1 MDLSEILNV
10 NEKNIIS
17 YNYLLKKSSN
27 YKKEKIVISTGSKN
41 FDKVLGGGFFSGK
54 KYLIF
59 GANKTGKTQLS
70 HQICVQTYKQLF
82 DIKQT
87 KKNSNNLKLIYYFDT
102 ENTFRPERIKELAV
116 ANNLNYNKVLKTI
129 LVAKIMSN
137 SALLLS
143 LKNIEEH
150 VEKDE
155 FFVFIIDSINNYY
168 RYEQGNKEVS
178 FHEIKTTF
186 MKILKKINELNNK
199 FNLIIIATAQ
209 VAPNFIDN
217 AIIENIPVGNQ
228 YLNHFFSEY
237 LFLSYKDEKNYVHLI
252 NSHSLPE
259 RKVLYEITSEGIED
273 YKI

>member
-10 NEKNIIS
+10 NKKNIIS
-17 YNYLLKKSSN
+17 YNYILKKSSN

-87 KKNSNNLKLIYYFDT
+87 EKNSNNLKLIYYFDT

-116 ANNLNYNKVLKTI
+116 ANNLEYNKVLKTI

-155 FFVFIIDSINNYY
+155 FFIFIIDI
-168 RYEQGNKEVS
+168 
-178 FHEIKTTF
+178 F
-186 MKILKKINELNNK
+186 
-199 FNLIIIATAQ
+199 
-209 VAPNFIDN
+209 
-217 AIIENIPVGNQ
+217 
-228 YLNHFFSEY
+228 Y
-237 LFLSYKDEKNYVHLI
+237 LFLFISFL
-252 NSHSLPE
+252 LF
-259 RKVLYEITSEGIED
+259 
-273 YKI
+273 